1 MVDSWTKWKYRS
13 LPDSGFA
20 GSRNK
25 TLGGLGES
33 NIISKKRYFRK
44 AIKYLLI
51 ECRHFDLTIID
62 ENGIKPNII
71 EEPRIENRMRPI
83 KMNAELVKCLRPQFQ
98 FKLKFGILCIN
109 SILFIVEPVER
120 ENLKCRE
127 YKVDLESKLGKSV
140 VINKNTPGSQTGGY
154 YCNACD
160 CVVKDSINFL
170 DHINGKKHQRN
181 LGMNMQVERSTVDQ
195 VKERFQ
201 LNKRKLEGKQK
212 EFELDKRL
220 RDAKVAE
227 ERYKEQQKRRRRERK
242 RKNSHST
249 DNFGFNDDCE
259 DISAIMGFSDFGHS
273 KRRA

>member
-1 MVDSWTKWKYRS
+1 M
-13 LPDSGFA
+13 
-20 GSRNK
+20 
-25 TLGGLGES
+25 
-33 NIISKKRYFRK
+33 KRR
-44 AIKYLLI
+44 
-51 ECRHFDLTIID
+51 D
-62 ENGIKPNII
+62 
-71 EEPRIENRMRPI
+71 
-83 KMNAELVKCLRPQFQ
+83 
-98 FKLKFGILCIN
+98 
-109 SILFIVEPVER
+109 
-120 ENLKCRE
+120 

-201 LNKRKLEGKQK
+201 VNKRKLEGKQK

-220 RDAKVAE
+220 RDAKESE
-227 ERYKEQQKRRRRERK
+227 ERYKEQQRQRRKQRKRRSSYSE
-242 RKNSHST
+242 
-249 DNFGFNDDCE
+249 DNMKSNDYD
-259 DISAIMGFSDFGHS
+259 DITAIMGFSDFGHS